1 MDRRR
6 FVMTG
11 GGLAAGLCLPPW
23 TVRAAGK
30 ARAMVLFDEALVA
43 KHGFARYVRDAGSTG
58 YAALDRLSCVPVG
71 EDIAEAWYGVLLP
84 DLMRDLLPD
93 LMRAQSLPREP
104 WTLVGFTRPADFF
117 VLSRLAHMQRSFRW
131 HVHSETLGGVRR
143 DDLRSGLDEHVWFT
157 IVAS

>member
-1 MDRRR
+1 
-6 FVMTG
+6 MTG
-11 GGLAAGLCLPPW
+11 GGFAAGLCLPPW

-43 KHGFARYVRDAGSTG
+43 KHGFARYVRDAGATG

-71 EDIAEAWYGVLLP
+71 EDIAEAWYGVL
-84 DLMRDLLPD
+84 MPD

-131 HVHSETLGGVRR
+131 HVHGETLGGVRR
-143 DDLRSGLDEHVWFT
+143 GDLRSGPDEHVWFT